1 MVKNATTLL
10 LELHSTW
17 EFLIFLE
24 EVLNNQ
30 QSANNQQC
38 MIIYLSVSNCSTVF
52 DHFDILASYIKNFL
66 LLITESLF
74 IKRDHCQ

>member
-17 EFLIFLE
+17 EFLILLE
-24 EVLNNQ
+24 EVLKV
-30 QSANNQQC
+30 SNNQQC
-38 MIIYLSVSNCSTVF
+38 MIIYLSVSNCSTVS
-52 DHFDILASYIKNFL
+52 DHFDILASYIKKIL